1 VQSKMTTSQAGI
13 LADVPAHSRYLE
25 FNLVADGDPAA
36 GLRALADQDWDDRV
50 VIGLG
55 AGLVQKL
62 GGTVSGLRIFP
73 AMSGPGCEV
82 PSTPAD
88 IWCWIRGDDRGEILH
103 LGRSVVQRLGAA
115 FRIDRNVDG
124 FKYDIGRDLSGYED
138 GTENPDGDDAV
149 EAAVAAGDGAGDGAS
164 DGAGFAGSSFVA
176 VQQWVHDLDHL
187 DGMSQDERDDIIGR
201 RQSDNEEFEEAP
213 PSAHVK
219 RTAQESFDPEAFVV
233 RRSMPFTGNAGDG
246 LMFVA
251 FGHSFDAFEAQ
262 MRRMAGLEDKIVDGL
277 FRFSRP
283 ISGCYFWCPPVS
295 GGRLDLSALSI

>member
-1 VQSKMTTSQAGI
+1 MTSSQAGI

-25 FNLVADGDPAA
+25 FNLIADGDPAT
-36 GLRALADQDWDDRV
+36 GLRALTGRNWDDRI

-55 AGLVQKL
+55 AGIVQKL
-62 GGTVSGLRIFP
+62 RGHVAGLRTFP

-88 IWCWIRGDDRGEILH
+88 IWCWIRGDDRGETLH
-103 LGRSVVQRLGAA
+103 LGRSVTELLGSS
-115 FRIDRNVDG
+115 FRIDRCVDG

-138 GTENPDGDDAV
+138 GTENPEGEDAV
-149 EAAVAAGDGAGDGAS
+149 EAAVAAG

-187 DGMSQDERDDIIGR
+187 GSLSQDERDDIIGR
-201 RQSDNEEFEEAP
+201 RQSDNEEFDEAP
-213 PSAHVK
+213 VSAHVK
-219 RTAQESFDPEAFVV
+219 RTAQESFEPEAFVV
-233 RRSMPFTGNAGDG
+233 RRSMPYTGDAGDG

-262 MRRMAGLEDKIVDGL
+262 MRRMAGLEDEIVDGL

-283 ISGCYFWCPPVS
+283 VSGSYFWCPPVS

>member
-1 VQSKMTTSQAGI
+1 MTSSQAGI

-25 FNLVADGDPAA
+25 FSLVADGDPVT
-36 GLRALADQDWDDRV
+36 GLRALIDRDWDDRI

-55 AGLVQKL
+55 AGFVQKL
-62 GGTVSGLRIFP
+62 GGHVAGLRIFP
-73 AMSGPGCEV
+73 SMSGPGCEV

-103 LGRSVVQRLGAA
+103 LGRSVVDRLGMA
-115 FRIDRNVDG
+115 FRNDRCVDG

-138 GTENPDGDDAV
+138 GTENPEGDDAV
-149 EAAVAAGDGAGDGAS
+149 EAAVAAGDGEG

-176 VQQWVHDLDHL
+176 VQQWIHDLDHL
-187 DGMSQDERDDIIGR
+187 ESMSQNERDDVIGR
-201 RQSDNEEFEEAP
+201 RQGDNEEFDEAP
-213 PSAHVK
+213 ASAHVK

-262 MRRMAGLEDKIVDGL
+262 MRRMAGLEDEIVDGL

-283 ISGCYFWCPPVS
+283 ISGSYFWCPPAS
-295 GGRLDLSALSI
+295 AGRLDLSALSI

>member
-1 VQSKMTTSQAGI
+1 MTTSQAGI

-25 FNLVADGDPAA
+25 FNLVADGDPAS
-36 GLRALADQDWDDRV
+36 GLRALVDQDWDDRI

-62 GGTVSGLRIFP
+62 GGTVSGLRTFP

-88 IWCWIRGDDRGEILH
+88 IWCWVRGDDRGEILH

-149 EAAVAAGDGAGDGAS
+149 EAAVAAGDGAD
-164 DGAGFAGSSFVA
+164 AGFAGSSFVA

-187 DGMSQDERDDIIGR
+187 EGLSQDERDDIIGR

-262 MRRMAGLEDKIVDGL
+262 MRRMAGLEDEIVDGL

-283 ISGCYFWCPPVS
+283 ISGSYFWCPPVT